1 MKTKPKTH
9 INTKVSGEMGGKE
22 KLLYNQLKN
31 FHFNFQFELR
41 FDLLPEKRKGEREEG
56 VEGEREKKIERDE
69 PKIMSNAVF
78 ANIFRYILLI
88 SLFTSY

>member
-1 MKTKPKTH
+1 
-9 INTKVSGEMGGKE
+9 
-22 KLLYNQLKN
+22 
-31 FHFNFQFELR
+31 
-41 FDLLPEKRKGEREEG
+41 LLPEKRKGEREEG
-56 VEGEREKKIERDE
+56 EEGEGEREKKIERDE

>member
-1 MKTKPKTH
+1 
-9 INTKVSGEMGGKE
+9 
-22 KLLYNQLKN
+22 
-31 FHFNFQFELR
+31 LR

-56 VEGEREKKIERDE
+56 EEGEGEREKKIERDE